1 MPPASLA
8 RDLDRLV
15 REEFDVLVVGG
26 GINGTG
32 VARDAA
38 RRGLKVALVER
49 EDYGYGTTGRSTRL
63 VHGGLR
69 YLEQGDFGLVRESL
83 RERERLLRAAPHLVR
98 PLRFLL
104 PIYAGTKVSKWRL
117 RLGLLAYDVLSY
129 DKSLPNHRMLSPAQ
143 ALADEPALA
152 AEGLK
157 GAGVYHDAQVTFV
170 ERLCV
175 ENVLDAAAHGAV
187 LANHVEVDQ
196 FLLEGGKVVGVHA
209 KDRLGAWEGA
219 IRARVV
225 VDATGP
231 WMGGVTALKPARTR
245 RTKGVHLLVPP
256 ALKEAVVL
264 FAADGR
270 LFFAIPF
277 AGNTLVGTTDTD
289 FTGDLDDVA
298 ADAADV
304 AYVREAAKLY
314 LPRADLDRVLTT
326 WAGVRSLVFVE
337 GVSESAVSR
346 KHLVVD
352 HRKTEG
358 VDGLLS
364 IVGGKITPYRD
375 VAERVVDA
383 ASKKLRRRTK
393 GDTKDALLPGAS
405 FRAWGEERPLVVAAC
420 RAHGLDVPAA
430 ERLADL
436 HGVRA
441 PEVAAL
447 AAKRPELARHVCAH
461 APDPWC
467 AVLHAATREG
477 AVTACDV
484 VYRRTSLGL
493 APCAGLDAAEAVAT
507 FLAPVLGWDADRT
520 KQEAAAV
527 VAEAER
533 RSRWAY
539 ASPPP
544 ETPAG
549 HGKTT

>member
-1 MPPASLA
+1 MPSAPLQ
-8 RDLDRLV
+8 RDLDRLA
-15 REEFDVLVVGG
+15 RETFDILVVGG

-69 YLEQGDFGLVRESL
+69 YLEQGDIGLVRESL
-83 RERERLLRAAPHLVR
+83 RERERLLRAAPHLVQ

-104 PIYAGTKVSKWRL
+104 PIYAGAKVSKLRL
-117 RLGLLAYDVLSY
+117 RLGLFAYDVLSY
-129 DKSLPNHRMLSPAQ
+129 DKSLPNHRMLSPAE
-143 ALADEPALA
+143 ALAEEPALA
-152 AEGLK
+152 PQGLK

-170 ERLCV
+170 ERLCM

-196 FLLEGGKVVGVHA
+196 YLLEGGKVVGVHA
-209 KDRLGAWEGA
+209 KDRIGPWEGA
-219 IRARVV
+219 VRARVV

-289 FTGDLDDVA
+289 FDGDLDEVA

-304 AYVREAAKLY
+304 AYVREAARRY

-337 GVSESAVSR
+337 GISESAVSR

-364 IVGGKITPYRD
+364 IVGGKITPYRT
-375 VAERVVDA
+375 VAEKVVDV
-383 ASKKLRRRTK
+383 ASKKLKRRTK
-393 GDTKDALLPGAS
+393 ADTKRALLPGAS
-405 FRAWGEERPLVVAAC
+405 FGDWREERAQVVAAC
-420 RAHGLDVPAA
+420 RAHGLDDAPAG
-430 ERLADL
+430 RLADL

-447 AAKRPELARHVCAH
+447 ATKRPELARPICPH

-467 AVLHAATREG
+467 AVLHAALREG
-477 AVTACDV
+477 ALTACDV
-484 VYRRTSLGL
+484 VYRRTGLGL
-493 APCAGLDAAEAVAT
+493 APCAGLDAAEGVAA
-507 FLAPVLGWDADRT
+507 FLAPVLGWDAERT
-520 KQEAAAV
+520 KHETAAV
-527 VAEAER
+527 VAEANR
-533 RSRWAY
+533 RDRWR
-539 ASPPP
+539 
-544 ETPAG
+544 G
-549 HGKTT
+549 